1 MAVQPETQI
10 VRPMLA
16 WLTEGLTAPAVR
28 AEFGMTAPA
37 ALTVMPPW
45 VGIGLR
51 AAGVVGAATVLG
63 VVTAAVVGGD
73 ETVLDDEVGGDA
85 FAGLLGVEPPQPDSS
100 TTAASTAVRYA
111 MVFFMVSGAVFGLR
125 CRSRITRLPRYR

>member
-1 MAVQPETQI
+1 
-10 VRPMLA
+10 
-16 WLTEGLTAPAVR
+16 
-28 AEFGMTAPA
+28 MTAPA